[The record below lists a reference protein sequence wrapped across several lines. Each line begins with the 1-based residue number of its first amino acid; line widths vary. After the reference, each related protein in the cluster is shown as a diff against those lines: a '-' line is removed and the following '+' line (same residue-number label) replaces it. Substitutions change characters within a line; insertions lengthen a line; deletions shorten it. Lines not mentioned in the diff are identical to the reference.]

1 MGLLGEAEF
10 KAEMLKY
17 APLGTAIWPPPKSK
31 KSKSKN
37 RGIKDL
43 EKANKGRLPDF
54 TLLPDFTQC
63 GVDEY
68 GDDPG
73 FAANGYLTIV
83 EKKEDARKN
92 KKRDLKFPKKETCG
106 PSCHSCSY
114 AVTGTPYRK
123 GSKNFHIECFTCN
136 FCYEAYTFRRKF
148 VLPNG
153 FHVSCSPCIGCCRP
167 FDHQSKSGYC
177 STRCASKAPIIDI
190 VAISAK
196 RKGIYIP
203 KNLLKEIY
211 KFLYK
216 LVAVEIQSLSEET
229 LSIISQAE
237 RRHGVH

>member
-1 MGLLGEAEF
+1 MLGGGGF
-10 KAEMLKY
+10 KAAMS
-17 APLGTAIWPPPKSK
+17 LGTAKWPAQQRGKHK
-31 KSKSKN
+31 H
-37 RGIKDL
+37 RGIIALNKALNKAEFIQLPYYREDL
-43 EKANKGRLPDF
+43 
-54 TLLPDFTQC
+54 
-63 GVDEY
+63 
-68 GDDPG
+68 DPRQLSYEEWG
-73 FAANGYLTIV
+73 YAEWDNGSSLYIETEEDLK
-83 EKKEDARKN
+83 EKKAKLMAE
-92 KKRDLKFPKKETCG
+92 KKLRFPKIETCG
-106 PSCHSCSY
+106 PSCDVCCY
-114 AVTGTPYRK
+114 PVTGTPYRK

-136 FCYEAYTFRRKF
+136 FCFEAYTFRRKF

-237 RRHGVH
+237 RRLGIH

>member
-1 MGLLGEAEF
+1 LGLLGREAEF
-10 KAEMLKY
+10 KAAMLTY
-17 APLGTAIWPPPKSK
+17 APLGIAKWPLPKSNK
-31 KSKSKN
+31 KKN
-37 RGIKDL
+37 RRNKDL
-43 EKANKGRLPDF
+43 QKALKILLPD
-54 TLLPDFTQC
+54 LPDFTQY

-68 GDDPG
+68 GDDPA
-73 FAANGYLTIV
+73 FAANGYLTIA
-83 EKKEDARKN
+83 EKKEEVRN

-229 LSIISQAE
+229 LSIIYQAE